1 MTSASEP
8 QGSIAEALAHTERLL
23 VDRPQLAI
31 EQAREILLAAPNHP
45 PATLLLGLAQR
56 AAGDPAAA
64 AATLRALVDA
74 QHRWALAHYELG
86 LTLSELDQLGPAAEM
101 LERAAQLK
109 PDLPDVWRALA
120 DLRAAR
126 GDGQGADAAYAAHIK
141 ASTQDP
147 RLLAPAAALFE
158 NRIPE
163 AETLLRAHLQ
173 QFPTDVA
180 ALRMLAE
187 VAARLGR
194 MQDAEQLLARCLE
207 LAPGFN
213 AARHHYAIVLNRQ
226 NKPAAALAELERL
239 LAEEPRNPAYRN
251 LKAVVLA
258 RIGDFQESIDIYAE
272 LLAKHPQHAKIWMS
286 YGHALSTAGRTKESI
301 DAYRRSIALQPTFGE
316 AYWSLANLKTFRFS
330 AADLATLQGM
340 AVRSDLKDEDRFHFQ
355 FALGKALEDAGS
367 YAESFRH
374 YQQGNAL
381 RRAGI
386 SYSSART
393 AQLVGSSRQLFSA
406 GFFAARAGWGS
417 QQPDPI
423 FIVGM
428 PRAGSTLIEQILA
441 SHSRVEGTMELPHVF
456 NTARLLA
463 NRYGALSATAEAG
476 GVAEADGAGDEGGGV
491 GAQYPQILAD
501 MQAADFLALGEQY
514 LEQTRIYRHLGK
526 PFFIDKLPNN
536 FMHVGL
542 IHLMLPRARII
553 DARRHPMACCFS
565 GFKQHFA
572 RGQNYSYT
580 LEDIGH
586 YYADYVRLMAHFDA
600 VLPGRMHRVI
610 YEDMVEHTETQVRRL
625 LAYCGL
631 EFEPACLRFYENER
645 AVKTPSAQQVRRP
658 IFREGIDH
666 WRHFEPWLSPL
677 AAALGRVLEA
687 YPGVPEF

>member
-1 MTSASEP
+1 
-8 QGSIAEALAHTERLL
+8 
-23 VDRPQLAI
+23 
-31 EQAREILLAAPNHP
+31 
-45 PATLLLGLAQR
+45 
-56 AAGDPAAA
+56 
-64 AATLRALVDA
+64 
-74 QHRWALAHYELG
+74 
-86 LTLSELDQLGPAAEM
+86 
-101 LERAAQLK
+101 
-109 PDLPDVWRALA
+109 
-120 DLRAAR
+120 
-126 GDGQGADAAYAAHIK
+126 
-141 ASTQDP
+141 
-147 RLLAPAAALFE
+147 
-158 NRIPE
+158 
-163 AETLLRAHLQ
+163 
-173 QFPTDVA
+173 
-180 ALRMLAE
+180 MLAE

-207 LAPGFN
+207 LAPSFN

-239 LAEEPRNPAYRN
+239 LAQEPRNPAYRN

-272 LLAKHPQHAKIWMS
+272 LLARHPEHAKIWMS
-286 YGHALSTAGRTKESI
+286 YGHALSTAGRMQDSI
-301 DAYRRSIALQPTFGE
+301 AAYRRSIALQPSFGE

-330 AADLATLQGM
+330 ETEFATLQAM
-340 AVRSDLKDEDRFHFQ
+340 AARDDLKDEDRFHFQ
-355 FALGKALEDAGS
+355 FALGKALEDAGD
-367 YAESFRH
+367 YAASFEH
-374 YQQGNAL
+374 YRQGNLL

-386 SYSSART
+386 SYSPERT
-393 AQLVGSSRQLFSA
+393 AALVRHSRQLFTTD
-406 GFFAARAGWGS
+406 FFAARAHWGS
-417 QQPDPI
+417 QQSGPI

-463 NRYGALSATAEAG
+463 NRYGARSGTAEVDG
-476 GVAEADGAGDEGGGV
+476 DSNGVAAL
-491 GAQYPQILAD
+491 YPQILAD
-501 MQAADFLALGEQY
+501 MQAADFLALGDQY

-542 IHLMLPRARII
+542 IQLMLPRARII

-580 LEDIGH
+580 LEEIGH
-586 YYADYVRLMAHFDA
+586 YYCQYVQLMAHFDA
-600 VLPGRMHRVI
+600 VLPGRVHRVI
-610 YEDMVEHTETQVRRL
+610 YEDMIGHTEAEVRRL

-631 EFEPACLRFYENER
+631 EFEPGCLRFYENER
-645 AVKTPSAQQVRRP
+645 AVKTASAQQVRQP

-666 WRHFEPWLSPL
+666 WRHFEPWLAPL
-677 AAALGRVLEA
+677 ATSLGAVLVA